1 MSYKEKLIGDM
12 KNIQGGFDKVCQ
24 GIGQAR
30 QEVMEIRI
38 KLGNGKIKPE
48 ELSKIFDKIINILLP
63 EVEREIQDV
72 IEEMRCLQ
80 GELVRY

>member
-1 MSYKEKLIGDM
+1 MKDKGELVEDM

-24 GIGQAR
+24 KIGQAR
-30 QEVMEIRI
+30 QKVMETSIQ
-38 KLGNGKIKPE
+38 LGSGKIRPE
-48 ELSKIFDKIINILLP
+48 ELSKILDKIIDILLP